1 MVDLPAGAITLN
13 VKVTPNASK
22 NEVLGLTDG
31 TWRVKIAAAPDKG
44 KANKELIEFLS
55 KRLGVKKSCISI
67 LKGQTSHNKLVAV
80 AGIMQEEIA
89 KRFGV

>member
-22 NEVLGLTDG
+22 NEILGLTDG

-55 KRLGVKKSCISI
+55 KRLGVKKSSIS
-67 LKGQTSHNKLVAV
+67 LFPLA
-80 AGIMQEEIA
+80 
-89 KRFGV
+89 